1 MSTTLLI
8 ERLEAPGCTT
18 HLDDLQ
24 DLLSACVAQGA
35 SIGFI
40 LPLTDAAS
48 RGFWADS
55 VIPGVARGARLL
67 FAARY
72 QERVVGSV
80 QLLLDTP
87 ANQPHRAEVAKL
99 LVHPQHRRQGIARA
113 LMRALE
119 DAARTQGRELLTLDT
134 RSDDHAEPLY
144 LSLGYAVAGRIPGY
158 ALDALQPARR
168 DSTTLMYKTLSTQP
182 AKLDA
187 PHLQESA

>member
-1 MSTTLLI
+1 MSTPLLI
-8 ERLEAPGCTT
+8 ERLGAPGCSA
-18 HLDDLQ
+18 HLDELQ

-48 RGFWADS
+48 RGFWTDS
-55 VIPGVARGARLL
+55 VMPGVARGARLL
-67 FAARY
+67 FVAK
-72 QERVVGSV
+72 QQGRVVGSV

-99 LVHPQHRRQGIARA
+99 MVHPQQRRQGIARA
-113 LMRALE
+113 LMQVLE
-119 DAARTQGRELLTLDT
+119 DAARAQGRELLTLDT

-144 LSLGYAVAGRIPGY
+144 LALGYAVAGRIPGY

-168 DSTTLMYKTLSTQP
+168 DSTTLMYKTLPAQP